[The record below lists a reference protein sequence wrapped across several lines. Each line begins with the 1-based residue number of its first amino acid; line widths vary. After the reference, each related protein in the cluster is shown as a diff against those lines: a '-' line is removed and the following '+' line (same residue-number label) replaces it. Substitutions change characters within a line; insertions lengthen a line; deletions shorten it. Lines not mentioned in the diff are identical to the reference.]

1 MLTELCLIYAGEKKK
16 KRPQRKRMLL
26 AFTES
31 GFSHFSVNENLP
43 NSRL

>member
-1 MLTELCLIYAGEKKK
+1 MLTELCLIYAGKK

-31 GFSHFSVNENLP
+31 GFSHFFVNENLP